1 MKELFNVPEY
11 IKAIQERLIK
21 NEYECYLVGGC
32 VRDTLLGLDV
42 KDYDLTTNCDSST
55 LKSIFADCNIINK
68 NGEKHNTITLHIGDD
83 NVEITSYK
91 HNADEENSID
101 NDLMH
106 RDLTINAMAYSDRIV
121 DLVGGYDDLK
131 NKIIRAPGNPV
142 DRIKEDPLRILRAL
156 RFSSILGFEI
166 EEETSIAIHENKE
179 LLNNVSFERIKSELD
194 GILAGDNVKKVLSE
208 YKDVIF
214 TIIPELKFTDGFDQ
228 KNPYHNNSLY
238 NHIVNVC
245 GNVYSNANATL
256 NTIVLTRTA
265 ALLHDIAKPLCF
277 TLDDNGIGHFYG
289 HAEEGALIAL
299 EVMKRLRYSN
309 DEIEKIQYLIM
320 RHDATINPTKK
331 SVRKNLSSTPNQDEE
346 LFLMLLEL
354 INADRL
360 DHTSYELMNIDE
372 MINIIRQIKE
382 DNECIKLSDLAVN
395 GYDLI
400 NLGFYGKEIG
410 YTLNHLLELVM
421 DDKISNNSESIL
433 NFIKKHSNLDKK
445 KSKMME
451 K

>member
-55 LKSIFADCNIINK
+55 LKSIFADCNIINN

-156 RFSSILGFEI
+156 RFSSRLGFKI

-179 LLNNVSFERIKSELD
+179 LLNNVSSERIKSELD
-194 GILAGDNVKKVLSE
+194 GILAGDNTKKVLSE

-214 TIIPELKFTDGFDQ
+214 TIIPELKVTDGFDQ
-228 KNPYHNNSLY
+228 KNPYHNNTLY

-245 GNVYSNANATL
+245 GNVYSKANATL

-360 DHTSYELMNIDE
+360 DHTSYELMNIE
-372 MINIIRQIKE
+372 EIKSIVKQIKE
-382 DNECIKLSDLAVN
+382 DNECIKLADLSVN

-400 NLGFYGKEIG
+400 KLGLSGKEIG
-410 YTLNHLLELVM
+410 DALNYLLELVI
-421 DDKISNNSESIL
+421 DDKIHNNKEEMLELISR
-433 NFIKKHSNLDKK
+433 KKLKIAR
-445 KSKMME
+445 E
-451 K
+451 

>member
-1 MKELFNVPEY
+1 MKVMFNAPEY

-32 VRDTLLGLDV
+32 VRDTLLGLNV

-55 LKSIFADCNIINK
+55 LKSIFADYSIINN
-68 NGEKHNTITLHIGDD
+68 NGEKHNTITLHIGDE

-91 HNADEENSID
+91 HNDNEENTID

-156 RFSSILGFEI
+156 RFSSRLGFEI
-166 EEETSIAIHENKE
+166 EEDTAIAIHKYKE
-179 LLNNVSFERIKSELD
+179 LLSNVSSERIKSELD
-194 GILAGDNVKKVLSE
+194 GILAGSNVKKVLCE
-208 YKDVIF
+208 YKDVMF
-214 TIIPELKFTDGFDQ
+214 TIIPELKITDEFDQ

-245 GNVYSNANATL
+245 SNVYSKANATI

-289 HAEEGALIAL
+289 HAEKGALIAL

-309 DEIEKIQYLIM
+309 DEIEEIQYLIM
-320 RHDATINPTKK
+320 KHDATINLTKK
-331 SVRKNLSSTPNQDEE
+331 SVRRNLSSTPNQDEG
-346 LFLMLLEL
+346 LFAMLLEL

-360 DHTSYELMNIDE
+360 DHTNYEL
-372 MINIIRQIKE
+372 INIEEVKSIVKQIKE
-382 DNECIKLSDLAVN
+382 DSECIKLADLSVN

-400 NLGFYGKEIG
+400 ELGLSGKEIG
-410 YTLNHLLELVM
+410 STLNYLLELVM
-421 DDKISNNSESIL
+421 DDKINNNKEEIL
-433 NFIKKHSNLDKK
+433 ELIKKRIEENDK
-445 KSKMME
+445 
-451 K
+451 

>member
-1 MKELFNVPEY
+1 MKVLFHVPEY

-21 NEYECYLVGGC
+21 NGYECYLVGGC
-32 VRDTLLGLDV
+32 IRDTLLGLDV

-55 LKSIFADCNIINK
+55 LKSIFTDYSIINN
-68 NGEKHNTITLHIGDD
+68 NGEKHNTITLHIDD
-83 NVEITSYK
+83 ENVEITSYK

-131 NKIIRAPGNPV
+131 NKSIRAPGNPR

-156 RFSSILGFEI
+156 RFSSRLGFEI
-166 EEETSIAIHENKE
+166 AEETARAIHEYKE
-179 LLNNVSFERIKSELD
+179 LLSNVSSERIKSELD

-214 TIIPELKFTDGFDQ
+214 IIIPELKFTDGFDQ
-228 KNPYHNNSLY
+228 KNPYHNNTLY
-238 NHIVNVC
+238 DHIVHVC
-245 GNVYSNANATL
+245 GNVYSKVNATG

-277 TLDDNGIGHFYG
+277 TVDDNGIGHFYG
-289 HAEEGALIAL
+289 HAEKGALIAL

-320 RHDATINPTKK
+320 KHDTTINPTKK
-331 SVRKNLSSTPNQDEE
+331 SVKKNLSSTPNQDEE
-346 LFLMLLEL
+346 LFAMLLEL
-354 INADRL
+354 INADRF
-360 DHTSYELMNIDE
+360 DHTSYELMNIDK
-372 MINIIRQIKE
+372 IKSIVKQIKE
-382 DNECIKLSDLAVN
+382 DNECIKLADLSIN

-400 NLGFYGKEIG
+400 ELGLSGKEIG
-410 YTLNHLLELVM
+410 STLNYLLELVM
-421 DDKISNNSESIL
+421 DDKINNNKEVMIEL
-433 NFIKKHSNLDKK
+433 IKKNRRNYPG
-445 KSKMME
+445 
-451 K
+451 

>member
-1 MKELFNVPEY
+1 MKVIFNVPEY

-55 LKSIFADCNIINK
+55 LKSIFADYSIINN

-91 HNADEENSID
+91 HNADEENSIE

-106 RDLTINAMAYSDRIV
+106 RDLTINAMAYSDRMV

-131 NKIIRAPGNPV
+131 NKIIRAPGNPA

-156 RFSSILGFEI
+156 RFSSRLGFEI
-166 EEETSIAIHENKE
+166 EEETSIAIHEYKE
-179 LLNNVSFERIKSELD
+179 LLSNVSSERIKSELD
-194 GILAGDNVKKVLSE
+194 GILAGDNVKKVLNE

-214 TIIPELKFTDGFDQ
+214 TIIPELKVTDGFDQ
-228 KNPYHNNSLY
+228 ENPYHNNSLY
-238 NHIVNVC
+238 DHIVNVC
-245 GNVYSNANATL
+245 GNVYSNANATV

-277 TLDDNGIGHFYG
+277 TLDDNDIGHFYG
-289 HAEEGALIAL
+289 HAEKGASIAL

-320 RHDATINPTKK
+320 KHDATINLTKK
-331 SVRKNLSSTPNQDEE
+331 SIRKNLSHAPNQNEE
-346 LFLMLLEL
+346 IFFMLLEL
-354 INADRL
+354 MNADKL
-360 DHTSYELMNIDE
+360 DHTSYELIDLDEVKNIVK
-372 MINIIRQIKE
+372 QIKE
-382 DNECIKLSDLAVN
+382 DNECLKLADLSVD
-395 GYDLI
+395 GYDI
-400 NLGFYGKEIG
+400 MKLGFRGKEVG
-410 YTLNHLLELVM
+410 LVLNHLLEAVI
-421 DDKISNNSESIL
+421 DERIDNEKSELLASAK
-433 NFIKKHSNLDKK
+433 NYANDIKL
-445 KSKMME
+445 
-451 K
+451 

>member
-1 MKELFNVPEY
+1 MKVIFNVPEY

-55 LKSIFADCNIINK
+55 LKSIFADYSIINN

-91 HNADEENSID
+91 HNADEENSIE

-131 NKIIRAPGNPV
+131 NKIIRAPGNPA

-156 RFSSILGFEI
+156 RFSSRLGFEI
-166 EEETSIAIHENKE
+166 EEETSISIHEYKE
-179 LLNNVSFERIKSELD
+179 LLSNVSSERIKSELD
-194 GILAGDNVKKVLSE
+194 GILAGDNVKKVLNE

-214 TIIPELKFTDGFDQ
+214 TIIPELKVTDGFDQ
-228 KNPYHNNSLY
+228 ENPYHNNSLY
-238 NHIVNVC
+238 DHIVNVC
-245 GNVYSNANATL
+245 GNVYSNANATV

-277 TLDDNGIGHFYG
+277 TLDDNDIGHFYG
-289 HAEEGALIAL
+289 HAEKGASIAL

-320 RHDATINPTKK
+320 KHDATINLTKK
-331 SVRKNLSSTPNQDEE
+331 SIRKNLSHAPNQNEE
-346 LFLMLLEL
+346 IFFMLLEL
-354 INADRL
+354 MNADKL
-360 DHTSYELMNIDE
+360 DHTSYELIDLDEVKNIVK
-372 MINIIRQIKE
+372 QIKE
-382 DNECIKLSDLAVN
+382 DNECLKLADLSVD
-395 GYDLI
+395 GYDI
-400 NLGFYGKEIG
+400 MKLGFRGKEVG
-410 YTLNHLLELVM
+410 LVLNHLLEAVI
-421 DDKISNNSESIL
+421 DERIDNEKSELLASAK
-433 NFIKKHSNLDKK
+433 NYANDIKL
-445 KSKMME
+445 
-451 K
+451 

>member
-1 MKELFNVPEY
+1 MKVIFNVPEY

-55 LKSIFADCNIINK
+55 LKSIFADYSIINN

-91 HNADEENSID
+91 HNADEENSIE

-121 DLVGGYDDLK
+121 DLVGGYDDLI
-131 NKIIRAPGNPV
+131 NKIIKAPGNPV

-156 RFSSILGFEI
+156 RFSSRLGFEI
-166 EEETSIAIHENKE
+166 EEETARAIHEYKE
-179 LLNNVSFERIKSELD
+179 LLSNVSSERIKSELD
-194 GILAGDNVKKVLSE
+194 GLLSGNNVKKILSD

-214 TIIPELKFTDGFDQ
+214 TIIPELKVTDGFDQ
-228 KNPYHNNSLY
+228 KNPYHNNTLY

-245 GNVYSNANATL
+245 GNVYSNANATV

-277 TLDDNGIGHFYG
+277 TVDDNGIGHFYG
-289 HAEEGALIAL
+289 HAEKGALIAL
-299 EVMKRLRYSN
+299 GVMKRLKYSN

-320 RHDATINPTKK
+320 KHDATINPTKK
-331 SVRKNLSSTPNQDEE
+331 SVRKNLSSTPNQDED
-346 LFLMLLEL
+346 LFAMLLEL

-360 DHTSYELMNIDE
+360 DHTSYELMNIVE
-372 MINIIRQIKE
+372 VKNIVKQIKE
-382 DNECIKLSDLAVN
+382 DNECIKLSDLSVN

-400 NLGFYGKEIG
+400 ELGLSGKEIG
-410 YTLNHLLELVM
+410 STLNYLLELVM
-421 DDKISNNSESIL
+421 DDKINNNKEEML
-433 NFIKKHSNLDKK
+433 ELIKKNRGNYNG
-445 KSKMME
+445 
-451 K
+451 

>member
-1 MKELFNVPEY
+1 MKVIFNVPEY

-55 LKSIFADCNIINK
+55 LKSIFADYSIINN

-142 DRIKEDPLRILRAL
+142 DRINEDPLRILRAL
-156 RFSSILGFEI
+156 RFSSRLGFEI

-179 LLNNVSFERIKSELD
+179 LLNNVSSERIKSELD
-194 GILAGDNVKKVLSE
+194 GILAGANVKKVLSE

-245 GNVYSNANATL
+245 GNVYSKANATV
-256 NTIVLTRTA
+256 NTIVTRTA
-265 ALLHDIAKPLCF
+265 TLLHDIAKPLCF

-289 HAEEGALIAL
+289 HAEKGALIAL

-320 RHDATINPTKK
+320 KHDATINPTKK

-346 LFLMLLEL
+346 LFTMLLEL

-360 DHTSYELMNIDE
+360 DHTSYELMNIE
-372 MINIIRQIKE
+372 EIKSIVKHIKE
-382 DNECIKLSDLAVN
+382 DNECIKLADLSVN

-400 NLGFYGKEIG
+400 ELGLSGKEIG
-410 YTLNHLLELVM
+410 DALNYLLELVI
-421 DDKISNNSESIL
+421 DDRINNNKEEMLELIL
-433 NFIKKHSNLDKK
+433 SHRKEL
-445 KSKMME
+445 
-451 K
+451 

>member
-1 MKELFNVPEY
+1 MKVIFNVPEY

-32 VRDTLLGLDV
+32 VRDTLLGFDV

-55 LKSIFADCNIINK
+55 LKSIFTDYSIINN

-91 HNADEENSID
+91 HNADEENSIE

-131 NKIIRAPGNPV
+131 NKIIRAPGNPA

-156 RFSSILGFEI
+156 RFSSRLGFEI
-166 EEETSIAIHENKE
+166 EEETAKAIHEYKE
-179 LLNNVSFERIKSELD
+179 LLSNVSSERIKSELD
-194 GILAGDNVKKVLSE
+194 GILSGNNVKKVLSE
-208 YKDVIF
+208 YKDIIF
-214 TIIPELKFTDGFDQ
+214 TVIPELKVTDGFDQ
-228 KNPYHNNSLY
+228 KNPYHNNTLY

-245 GNVYSNANATL
+245 SNVYSKANAPVY
-256 NTIVLTRTA
+256 TIVLTRTA
-265 ALLHDIAKPLCF
+265 ALLHDIAKPSCF

-289 HAEEGALIAL
+289 HAEKGALIAL

-320 RHDATINPTKK
+320 KHDATINPTKK
-331 SVRKNLSSTPNQDEE
+331 SVRKNLSSTPNQDED
-346 LFLMLLEL
+346 LFAMLLEL

-360 DHTSYELMNIDE
+360 DHTSYELMNIE
-372 MINIIRQIKE
+372 EVKNIVKQIKE
-382 DNECIKLSDLAVN
+382 DNECIKLADLSVN

-400 NLGFYGKEIG
+400 ELGLSGKEIG
-410 YTLNHLLELVM
+410 STLNYLLELVM
-421 DDKISNNSESIL
+421 DDKINNNKEEIL
-433 NFIKKHSNLDKK
+433 ELVKKRIEEN
-445 KSKMME
+445 SK
-451 K
+451 

>member
-1 MKELFNVPEY
+1 MKVLFHVPEY

-32 VRDTLLGLDV
+32 IRDTLLGLDV
-42 KDYDLTTNCDSST
+42 KDYDLTTNCDFST
-55 LKSIFADCNIINK
+55 LKSIFNNYSIINN

-91 HNADEENSID
+91 HNANEKNSIE

-156 RFSSILGFEI
+156 RFSSRLGFEI
-166 EEETSIAIHENKE
+166 EEKTARAIHEYKE
-179 LLNNVSFERIKSELD
+179 LLSNVSSERIKSELD
-194 GILAGDNVKKVLSE
+194 GILAGDNVKKVLNE

-228 KNPYHNNSLY
+228 KNPYHNNTLY
-238 NHIVNVC
+238 DHIVHVC
-245 GNVYSNANATL
+245 GNVYSKTHATGE
-256 NTIVLTRTA
+256 TIVLTRTA

-277 TLDDNGIGHFYG
+277 TVDDNGIGHFYG
-289 HAEEGALIAL
+289 HAEKGALIAL

-320 RHDATINPTKK
+320 KHDTTINPTTK

-346 LFLMLLEL
+346 LFSMLLEL
-354 INADRL
+354 INADRF
-360 DHTSYELMNIDE
+360 DHTSYELMNIDK
-372 MINIIRQIKE
+372 IKSIVKQIKE
-382 DNECIKLSDLAVN
+382 DNECIKLADLSIN

-400 NLGFYGKEIG
+400 ELGMSGKEIG
-410 YTLNHLLELVM
+410 STLNYLLELVM
-421 DDKISNNSESIL
+421 DDKINNNKEVMIEL
-433 NFIKKHSNLDKK
+433 IKKNRGNYPG
-445 KSKMME
+445 
-451 K
+451 

>member
-1 MKELFNVPEY
+1 MKVLFHVPEY

-32 VRDTLLGLDV
+32 IRDTLLGLDV
-42 KDYDLTTNCDSST
+42 KDYDLTTNCDFST
-55 LKSIFADCNIINK
+55 LKSIFTDYSIINN

-91 HNADEENSID
+91 HNADEKNSIE

-156 RFSSILGFEI
+156 RFSSRLGFEI
-166 EEETSIAIHENKE
+166 EEETARAIHEYKE
-179 LLNNVSFERIKSELD
+179 LLSNVSSERIKSELD
-194 GILAGDNVKKVLSE
+194 GILAGDNVKKVLNE

-228 KNPYHNNSLY
+228 KNPYHNNTLY
-238 NHIVNVC
+238 DHIVHVC
-245 GNVYSNANATL
+245 GNVYSKTHATGK
-256 NTIVLTRTA
+256 TIVLTRTA

-277 TLDDNGIGHFYG
+277 TVDDNGIGHFYG
-289 HAEEGALIAL
+289 HAEKGALIAL

-320 RHDATINPTKK
+320 KHDTTINPTTK

-346 LFLMLLEL
+346 LFSMLLEL
-354 INADRL
+354 INADRF
-360 DHTSYELMNIDE
+360 DHTSYELMNIDK
-372 MINIIRQIKE
+372 IKSIVKQIKE
-382 DNECIKLSDLAVN
+382 DNECIKLADLSIN

-400 NLGFYGKEIG
+400 ELGMSGKEIG
-410 YTLNHLLELVM
+410 STLNYLLELVM
-421 DDKISNNSESIL
+421 DDKINNNKEVMIEL
-433 NFIKKHSNLDKK
+433 IKKNRGNYPG
-445 KSKMME
+445 
-451 K
+451 

>member
-1 MKELFNVPEY
+1 MKVIMNVPDY
-11 IKAIQERLIK
+11 IKAIQERLLK
-21 NEYECYLVGGC
+21 SEYECYLVGGC

-42 KDYDLTTNCDSST
+42 KDYDLTTNCDSEN
-55 LKSIFADCNIINK
+55 LKKIFADYNIINN
-68 NGEKHNTITLHIGDD
+68 NGEKHNTITLHIGDE

-121 DLVGGYDDLK
+121 DLVGGYDDLI
-131 NKIIRAPGNPV
+131 NKIIRAPGNPA

-156 RFSSILGFEI
+156 RFSSRLGFEI
-166 EEETSIAIHENKE
+166 EGKTARAIHEYKE
-179 LLNNVSFERIKSELD
+179 LLSNVSSERIKSELD
-194 GILAGDNVKKVLSE
+194 GILVGDNVKKVLSE

-214 TIIPELKFTDGFDQ
+214 TIIPELKVTDGFDQ

-238 NHIVNVC
+238 DHIVNVC
-245 GNVYSNANATL
+245 GNVYSNANATV

-277 TLDDNGIGHFYG
+277 SVDDNGIGHFYG
-289 HAEEGALIAL
+289 HAEKGALITL

-320 RHDATINPTKK
+320 KHDATINLTKK
-331 SVRKNLSSTPNQDEE
+331 SVRNNFSSTPNQDED
-346 LFLMLLEL
+346 LFAMLLEL

-360 DHTSYELMNIDE
+360 DHTSYELMNIE
-372 MINIIRQIKE
+372 EVKSIVKQIKE
-382 DNECIKLSDLAVN
+382 DNECIKLADLSVN

-400 NLGFYGKEIG
+400 ELGLSGKEIG
-410 YTLNHLLELVM
+410 STLNYLLELVM
-421 DDKISNNSESIL
+421 DDKINNDKDEMIEL
-433 NFIKKHSNLDKK
+433 IKKRIEANNK
-445 KSKMME
+445 
-451 K
+451 

>member
-55 LKSIFADCNIINK
+55 LKSIFADYSIINN
-68 NGEKHNTITLHIGDD
+68 NGEKHNTITLHIGDE

-131 NKIIRAPGNPV
+131 NKIIRAPGSPV

-156 RFSSILGFEI
+156 RFASRLGFEI

-179 LLNNVSFERIKSELD
+179 LLNNVSSERIKSELD
-194 GILAGDNVKKVLSE
+194 GILAGDNVKKVLNE

-214 TIIPELKFTDGFDQ
+214 TIIPELKVTDGFDQ
-228 KNPYHNNSLY
+228 KNPYHANTLY
-238 NHIVNVC
+238 EHIVNVC
-245 GNVYSNANATL
+245 SNVYAKNDASKNAV
-256 NTIVLTRTA
+256 ILTRTA
-265 ALLHDIAKPLCF
+265 ALLHDIAKPNCF
-277 TLDDNGIGHFYG
+277 TLDENGIGHFYC
-289 HAEEGALIAL
+289 
-299 EVMKRLRYSN
+299 
-309 DEIEKIQYLIM
+309 
-320 RHDATINPTKK
+320 
-331 SVRKNLSSTPNQDEE
+331 
-346 LFLMLLEL
+346 
-354 INADRL
+354 
-360 DHTSYELMNIDE
+360 HTEN
-372 MINIIRQIKE
+372 
-382 DNECIKLSDLAVN
+382 
-395 GYDLI
+395 
-400 NLGFYGKEIG
+400 
-410 YTLNHLLELVM
+410 
-421 DDKISNNSESIL
+421 
-433 NFIKKHSNLDKK
+433 
-445 KSKMME
+445 
-451 K
+451 